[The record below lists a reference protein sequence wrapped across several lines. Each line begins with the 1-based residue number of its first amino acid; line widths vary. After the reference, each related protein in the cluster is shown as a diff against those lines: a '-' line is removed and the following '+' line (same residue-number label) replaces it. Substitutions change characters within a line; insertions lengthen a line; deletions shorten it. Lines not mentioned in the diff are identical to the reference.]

1 MTAMLF
7 YIVGRNIHELKEK
20 LWRKKEDKMRM
31 EKDLCSECGQEIEK
45 EKKNEI
51 ELARANR
58 QAVDALSKILGISE
72 EEAKIKLEEKG
83 RKHTPVANQGSIVAE
98 LFIKISQILDSEIHS
113 GVVNRRGDPWKKE
126 FSDRHLT
133 VAEWIKANDMRVA
146 LLKTK
151 NAFLYVGFGVIFNRV
166 STKNSVGEVYQFIYL
181 DQMHKALK

>member
-1 MTAMLF
+1 M
-7 YIVGRNIHELKEK
+7 K
-20 LWRKKEDKMRM
+20 M
-31 EKDLCSECGQEIEK
+31 EKDLCPECGQEIEK

-58 QAVDALSKILGISE
+58 QAVDVLSKILGISE
-72 EEAKIKLEEKG
+72 EEAKIKLEEKD
-83 RKHTPVANQGSIVAE
+83 KIPHLHTPVANQGSVMAE
-98 LFIKISQILDSEIHS
+98 IFIKISQILDSEIHS

-166 STKNSVGEVYQFIYL
+166 STKNSVGEVHQFIYL